1 MKKRVSNEE
10 VAQAINIIAE
20 KIRSD
25 LDYNFRVAQSQ
36 LQIAENDLVDSLDEK
51 QKKLYEEFAK
61 KEANFTKSQ
70 KRFIK
75 ENFSYNNYRVI
86 PYLGYNVFLFK

>member
-61 KEANFTKSQ
+61 KRSEFYEIA
-70 KRFIK
+70 K
-75 ENFSYNNYRVI
+75 EIYQRKF
-86 PYLGYNVFLFK
+86 